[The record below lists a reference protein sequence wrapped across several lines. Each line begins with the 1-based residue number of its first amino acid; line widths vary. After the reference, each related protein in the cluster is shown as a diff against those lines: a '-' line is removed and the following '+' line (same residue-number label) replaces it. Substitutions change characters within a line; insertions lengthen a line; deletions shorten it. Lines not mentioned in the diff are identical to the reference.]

1 MQLREAVMGSI
12 VAGTTDNFMAPR
24 IAVNGVPLLDGQAT
38 AVEIAVARLEA
49 ELTDS
54 VELDGDKWTAREAL
68 LTMVSEVRDLLR
80 QGGS

>member
-1 MQLREAVMGSI
+1 MAHIEC
-12 VAGTTDNFMAPR
+12 GTTDNFMSPR